1 MTIELM
7 RNNILKLQ
15 KTIQSIGIEA
25 LVETKKDYIDLN
37 IDQLLHG
44 KKSDGSQIGRY
55 SMSKSWKW
63 YADKKYDQNP
73 LAGYGNKDLID
84 KKDFIEGIDIVSHG
98 KSFEEFSHDEKQNL
112 LVGTYGPEIFG
123 LQDQNLDKYRHENFY
138 PSLMQKVRNIIYN
151 G

>member
-15 KTIQSIGIEA
+15 LTIRAIGIEA
-25 LVETKKDYIDLN
+25 LIETKKDYIDLN

-44 KKSDGSQIGRY
+44 KKSDGKQIGRY
-55 SMSKSWKW
+55 SNSKSWKW
-63 YADKKYDQNP
+63 YSDMKHQQNP
-73 LAGYGNKDLID
+73 LAGEGNKDLIHT
-84 KKDFIEGIDIVSHG
+84 KNFIEGFDIVSHG

-123 LQDQNLDKYRHENFY
+123 LQPQNLDKYRHENFY
-138 PSLMQKVRNIIYN
+138 PSLMLKVRNIIYN